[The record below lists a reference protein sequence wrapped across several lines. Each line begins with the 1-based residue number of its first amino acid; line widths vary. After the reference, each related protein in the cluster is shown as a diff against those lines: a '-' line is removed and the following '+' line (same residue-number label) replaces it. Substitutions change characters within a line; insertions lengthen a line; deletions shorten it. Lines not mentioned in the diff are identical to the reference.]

1 MQYSP
6 AWAFLGALVVV
17 FIVYDFYV
25 TTLTLHG
32 GGPLSKRLAR
42 GIWACFLR
50 VHKAQGS
57 PAALST
63 AGPIILLFMIITWF
77 GLSWLGWFLV
87 FCGAEDSVVNA
98 TTLLPA
104 SVGDR
109 IYYAGYTLTTIGY
122 GDFRAPHGMGQIA
135 SVVSGFNGLFLVTLA
150 ITYSM
155 PVISATADRRQ
166 LAILINAFG
175 QSLPEL
181 IDRGRGD
188 GSFRFMA
195 SQLQQFAGKIA
206 SVSQKH
212 LAYPVIRYF
221 PETHPR
227 KSLPLNLARL
237 DEAIAVV
244 LFAFPDLPNEVR
256 AQLTSTQQVIEASF
270 TRIDLHP
277 RRTPTDPREEPNFEQ
292 ISALRDSDKTTEA
305 ISEMLASRPQ
315 RHLLVDYVQKHG
327 WRWSD
332 VHAPT
337 ES

>member
-6 AWAFLGALVVV
+6 AWALLGVLVVI

-25 TTLTLHG
+25 TTLTLNG
-32 GGPLSKRLAR
+32 GGPLSKRLAQ
-42 GIWACFLR
+42 GIWACYMR
-50 VHKAQGS
+50 VRKARGS
-57 PAALST
+57 HRVLST
-63 AGPIILLFMIITWF
+63 AGPVILLFMIITWF
-77 GLSWLGWFLV
+77 GLCWLGWFLV

-98 TTLLPA
+98 TTWMPA

-122 GDFRAPHGMGQIA
+122 GDFKAPHGVVQIA
-135 SVVSGFNGLFLVTLA
+135 SIISGFNGLFLVTLA

-181 IDRGRGD
+181 IDRGCGD
-188 GSFRFMA
+188 GSFRSMS
-195 SQLQQFAGKIA
+195 SQLQQLTGKIA

-221 PETHPR
+221 PETHPHD
-227 KSLPLNLARL
+227 SLPLNLARL
-237 DEAIAVV
+237 EEAIAVV
-244 LFAFPDLPNEVR
+244 LFAFPDLPGEVK
-256 AQLTSTQQVIEASF
+256 AQLLTTQQVIETSF

-277 RRTPTDPREEPNFEQ
+277 KRMPHDPREEPSFDQ
-292 ISALRDSDKTTEA
+292 ITALRSSDKTTEE
-305 ISEMLASRPQ
+305 IGEMLTSRPQ
-315 RHLLVDYVQKHG
+315 RPMLVDYVQKHG

-332 VHAPT
+332 VHAPMDD
-337 ES
+337 